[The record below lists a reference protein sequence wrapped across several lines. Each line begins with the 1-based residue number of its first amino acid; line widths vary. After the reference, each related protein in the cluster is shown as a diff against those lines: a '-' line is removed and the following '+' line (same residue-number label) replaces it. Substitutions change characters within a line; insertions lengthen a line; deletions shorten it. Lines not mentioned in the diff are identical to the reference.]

1 MKIQYCGF
9 TDRGNKRSKNQDNI
23 VMCAN
28 ESSGLFVVADG
39 MGGHSKGEKAS
50 AAIVEYMQGWWNY
63 FQNDIREK
71 HFPQLLKEI
80 QNCLEQANRYIH
92 ENYNVDR
99 VCGSTVVVLFVH
111 KNQYAFLT
119 CGDSR
124 LYMYHKWKIQQ
135 ISIDDVWENQPDII
149 HQYTQEQRE
158 VHPDFG
164 KLVTAV
170 GTAPQL
176 QLRINYGM
184 LKGREK
190 FLLCSDGLYRM
201 CEELEMKRALFAY
214 RDEKS
219 GLHSLKRM
227 QSIVYQN
234 GAKDNCSVIMVK
246 IKK

>member
-1 MKIQYCGF
+1 M
-9 TDRGNKRSKNQDNI
+9 
-23 VMCAN
+23 
-28 ESSGLFVVADG
+28 
-39 MGGHSKGEKAS
+39 
-50 AAIVEYMQGWWNY
+50 
-63 FQNDIREK
+63 
-71 HFPQLLKEI
+71 
-80 QNCLEQANRYIH
+80 
-92 ENYNVDR
+92 
-99 VCGSTVVVLFVH
+99 VVLFVH